1 MARQLPV
8 AAKRLG
14 DAFGAWLQ
22 AVSRTRSRQSNET
35 RFRAAGE
42 THFMKQKAF
51 VRELA
56 ARRRL
61 AHQMRLLALY
71 LAVFVARR
79 RVAPS
84 RFPERLTLVSAET
97 SVDASN
103 TAVLIG
109 GSTFRQTWT
118 HNSSHL
124 SFFGLGTCGID
135 PRDRS
140 VQPYSTTYAITELHQ
155 HPHCV

>member
-56 ARRRL
+56 ARHRL

-71 LAVFVARR
+71 LAVFVARC
-79 RVAPS
+79 RVANSHFAVRP
-84 RFPERLTLVSAET
+84 TLVSATT
-97 SVDASN
+97 SVGASN
-103 TAVLIG
+103 AR
-109 GSTFRQTWT
+109 SSFSQTNFGRT
-118 HNSSHL
+118 L
-124 SFFGLGTCGID
+124 S
-135 PRDRS
+135 
-140 VQPYSTTYAITELHQ
+140 V
-155 HPHCV
+155 